1 MHSGTVAG
9 GLAFGHRPR
18 MAYLV
23 RLHRSPTTTLL
34 YAAANRLTSPAIVAS
49 DDGVRWSAAWHPTMK
64 GAGTSSGLMDESP
77 VTGRWGAVVGAAD
90 MKAASLDEKSKA
102 LLKWAQK
109 AVNQNTPAASTG
121 ASTQGTDIR
130 TVHSPVVGE
139 IRVDGFRAVERK
151 TSHSFDAISKML
163 VRAVAD
169 CHRAW
174 AWKAEGLVV
183 TFHTSARAMGLAYSP
198 GQGDR
203 RISLAFSMLE
213 KFDIGSVERTTLHEL
228 CHHAREEK
236 YPRSLAVG
244 ALRGAQVHDA
254 KFCAMLE
261 QVDATVAANPKSC
274 RYFTDVADPA
284 VVTETAKAKGVV
296 FSAAA
301 GTLVVDVRQAA
312 RKNHWVW
319 KWEPNQ
325 RGRWPSK
332 FVRLSTR
339 ELVAFLLQFPSGDRD
354 LVRCVY
360 EGSPVSVHEM
370 IAGIERRS
378 PGFKRMMA
386 PAFGSA
392 PPAVPPAPAPA
403 FAPPPVAPARPQG
416 AMLIVHGT
424 KADAKIAWDSTGAS
438 AAFSLTWEPLSA
450 ESLVRVI
457 RSQPRGKRRDIRVA
471 YGIGTMPMSDFVTR
485 FTGAARVALEK
496 AFL

>member
-1 MHSGTVAG
+1 
-9 GLAFGHRPR
+9 

-23 RLHRSPTTTLL
+23 RLHRSPVTTLL
-34 YAAANRLTSPAIVAS
+34 YAAAARLETPAIVAS
-49 DDGVRWSAAWHPTMK
+49 DDGVRWSAAWHSTLK
-64 GAGTSSGLMDESP
+64 DAGISSGLMDENP
-77 VTGRWGAVVGAAD
+77 RTGRWGNTAD
-90 MKAASLDEKSKA
+90 SAYMKVATLDEKSKA
-102 LLKWAQK
+102 LLKWALK
-109 AVNQNTPAASTG
+109 AVSQRTTAASTG
-121 ASTQGTDIR
+121 ASTEGTDIR
-130 TVHSPVVGE
+130 TVLSPIVGE

-151 TSHSFDAISKML
+151 TAHSFDAISKML
-163 VRAVAD
+163 LRAVAG

-174 AWKAEGLVV
+174 GWKAEGLVI
-183 TFHTSARAMGLAYSP
+183 TFHASARSMGLAYNP

-261 QVDATVAANPKSC
+261 QVDPTVAANQNRC

-284 VVTETAKAKGVV
+284 VVTATAKARGIV

-312 RKNHWVW
+312 RTNHWIW

-332 FVRLSTR
+332 FIRLSIK
-339 ELVAFLLQFPSGDRD
+339 ELIAFLLQFPSGDRD

-360 EGSPVSVHEM
+360 EGSPVGIQEM
-370 IAGIERRS
+370 IAGIDRRAN
-378 PGFKRMMA
+378 GFQRMMA
-386 PAFGSA
+386 PAFDSA
-392 PPAVPPAPAPA
+392 PPPVPPAPAPA
-403 FAPPPVAPARPQG
+403 FAPAPVAPAKPPGG
-416 AMLIVHGT
+416 AL
-424 KADAKIAWDSTGAS
+424 
-438 AAFSLTWEPLSA
+438 LL
-450 ESLVRVI
+450 
-457 RSQPRGKRRDIRVA
+457 
-471 YGIGTMPMSDFVTR
+471 
-485 FTGAARVALEK
+485 
-496 AFL
+496 